1 MKRNLPPAFA
11 CWLLESVIPVPY
23 REAMLGDL
31 IEEYTLR
38 AESSSPLA
46 ASRWFWSQ
54 ACRSVPSMVWS
65 WLRSWDWLISISIA
79 MGVYIVMGTLKLAA
93 DLAISKF
100 VAPRPMT
107 EVVLAPVVFLATT
120 AISGCIAARI
130 RPGATIF
137 LALMAMI
144 TVAVSIAL
152 KVCTIPVP
160 WWYQFGFLT
169 LGPLSVLLTPAV
181 FRSEQ
186 ARVLTDRQ
194 P

>member
-1 MKRNLPPAFA
+1 M
-11 CWLLESVIPVPY
+11 V
-23 REAMLGDL
+23 LG
-31 IEEYTLR
+31 
-38 AESSSPLA
+38 
-46 ASRWFWSQ
+46 ASL
-54 ACRSVPSMVWS
+54 SMVWS

-79 MGVYIVMGTLKLAA
+79 MGVYIVMGTLKLTA

-107 EVVLAPVVFLATT
+107 EVFLAPVVFLATT
-120 AISGCIAARI
+120 SISGCIAARI

-181 FRSEQ
+181 FRNEHT
-186 ARVLTDRQ
+186 RVLTDRQ